1 MKTPIGADA
10 GSILDTINHLNTTW
24 GSVEQFC
31 QVQLGL
37 SDAELTSIRTNLTK
51 KP

>member
-10 GSILDTINHLNTTW
+10 ASILQTINHLNTTW

-31 QVQLGL
+31 QIQLDL
-37 SDAELTSIRTNLTK
+37 SDAELTLIRKNLMK